1 MLHGLCGQAS
11 EELQAETLWHHWG
24 LVLVEQ
30 VMFQV
35 VKVVM
40 AVLKA

>member
-11 EELQAETLWHHWG
+11 EELQAETLWHYLD

-35 VKVVM
+35 VKVGMV
-40 AVLKA
+40 VLKG